1 MATIGIRRFGR
12 LRGRRVPAPLVCA
25 CLAALLAAAACS
37 REEAPAPAPAAQPK
51 AQEAPKAEVPGAEPM
66 TPAPGAEQG
75 AKAPGAMPKP
85 AEVPA
90 QDPEV
95 LAEAL
100 NNLRSSDAEVRAD
113 AVLDIE
119 PEGVGIRTLVDTLR
133 DPDPEVRLAVISQLE
148 DSESPEA
155 VAGIVGAL
163 GDGDPEVVLEA
174 IDALEFVGDEN
185 VIADLRRLLEH
196 PNQEVREAAED
207 AIEYLQED

>member
-1 MATIGIRRFGR
+1 MATNGTRRIAEPSGA
-12 LRGRRVPAPLVCA
+12 APLACA
-25 CLAALLAAAACS
+25 LLAALLAFGACS
-37 REEAPAPAPAAQPK
+37 REEQPAPAPAAQPP
-51 AQEAPKAEVPGAEPM
+51 AQTSPPAE
-66 TPAPGAEQG
+66 TPAPPPAAPPA
-75 AKAPGAMPKP
+75 AKAPAETMARPGAAP
-85 AEVPA
+85 V

-119 PEGVGIRTLVDTLR
+119 PEGIGIRTLVDTLR

-148 DSESPEA
+148 DGESPEA
-155 VAGIVGAL
+155 VAGIVSAL

-185 VIADLRRLLEH
+185 VLGDLRRLVDH

>member
-1 MATIGIRRFGR
+1 MATNGTRRIGRP
-12 LRGRRVPAPLVCA
+12 RGAAPLACA
-25 CLAALLAAAACS
+25 LLTALLAFGACS
-37 REEAPAPAPAAQPK
+37 REEEPAPAPAAQPP
-51 AQEAPKAEVPGAEPM
+51 AQTSPPAE
-66 TPAPGAEQG
+66 TPAQSVTPPPAAPPA
-75 AKAPGAMPKP
+75 AKAPAETMAKPGAAP
-85 AEVPA
+85 V

-119 PEGVGIRTLVDTLR
+119 PEGIGIRTLVDTLR

-148 DSESPEA
+148 DGESPEA
-155 VAGIVGAL
+155 VAGIVSAL

-185 VIADLRRLLEH
+185 VLADLRRLLDH

>member
-1 MATIGIRRFGR
+1 
-12 LRGRRVPAPLVCA
+12 
-25 CLAALLAAAACS
+25 
-37 REEAPAPAPAAQPK
+37 
-51 AQEAPKAEVPGAEPM
+51 M
-66 TPAPGAEQG
+66 TPAPAAEQG
-75 AKAPGAMPKP
+75 AKAPAAMPKP
-85 AEVPA
+85 AEAPA

-185 VIADLRRLLEH
+185 VVAHLRRLLEH

>member
-1 MATIGIRRFGR
+1 MATKGTRRIAR
-12 LRGRRVPAPLVCA
+12 LRGAAPLACA
-25 CLAALLAAAACS
+25 LFAAGLAVGACS
-37 REEAPAPAPAAQPK
+37 REEKAPAPAAQPPAATTPP
-51 AQEAPKAEVPGAEPM
+51 AQTPAEP
-66 TPAPGAEQG
+66 PAPAPAAPSPA
-75 AKAPGAMPKP
+75 AKAPAPAMGKP
-85 AEVPA
+85 AAPV

-119 PEGVGIRTLVDTLR
+119 PEGIGIRTLVDTLR

-148 DSESPEA
+148 DGESPEA
-155 VAGIVGAL
+155 VAGLVSAL

-185 VIADLRRLLEH
+185 VLADLRRLLDH

-207 AIEYLQED
+207 AIEYLEED

>member
-1 MATIGIRRFGR
+1 MATNGTRRIAR
-12 LRGRRVPAPLVCA
+12 LRGSGPIACA
-25 CLAALLAAAACS
+25 LLGALLALGACS
-37 REEAPAPAPAAQPK
+37 REEEPAPTPAAQPP
-51 AQEAPKAEVPGAEPM
+51 AQTTPPPAQ
-66 TPAPGAEQG
+66 TPAAESPPPAAPPA
-75 AKAPGAMPKP
+75 AKAPAAAMPKP
-85 AEVPA
+85 AAPV

-119 PEGVGIRTLVDTLR
+119 PEGIGIRTLVDTLR

-148 DSESPEA
+148 DGESPEA
-155 VAGIVGAL
+155 VAGIVSAL

-185 VIADLRRLLEH
+185 VLADLRRLLDH

-207 AIEYLQED
+207 AIEYLQEE